1 MPAIEIDDDAAKLLA
16 DACAEQGL
24 SPKTVIILALEA
36 LREKRAGRG
45 TRRPSGSGTAS
56 GVAVKRRL
64 PNGVHDLLV
73 KEYTP
78 VRGNIF
84 TGSLTLVGD
93 NGEEMKVPINT
104 PAWEALIE
112 DLRIR
117 NIVVRDGV
125 GLANQKIPLIV
136 YAGRPVKTVNGTRLT

>member
-24 SPKTVIILALEA
+24 SSKTVIILALEA
-36 LREKRAGRG
+36 LREKRAGGG
-45 TRRPSGSGTAS
+45 TRRAPGPGAAS
-56 GVAVKRRL
+56 GGAVKRRL

-73 KEYTP
+73 KEYIP
-78 VRGNIF
+78 VRNNIF

-93 NGEEMKVPINT
+93 NGEEMKVPINNA
-104 PAWEALIE
+104 AWSALME

-136 YAGRPVKTVNGTRLT
+136 YAGRPVKTLNGTRLT